1 MDKAAIAGVG
11 IFEAF
16 VVMLMWFSCGWFL
29 SYVILGSWIKVK
41 LVHLRI
47 GRDLQTNKRVVPVFI
62 SHLLFSLVLV
72 NPFTL
77 LVLSFKVDDIFNS
90 RIWGVVLL
98 VLYLGLLPII
108 WECLL
113 LRFVS
118 RWKGLKWLQWKPPL
132 KRVVLVS
139 LLLSMLS
146 FGAGYGA
153 SSHREVKVAIVR
165 TYRFCVLPKGYI
177 SVDTPGVKMQLRSGQ
192 FDKAKI
198 NPRGRPVKVSAL
210 VYNPQS
216 LSIEAKKYDNTWRI
230 NSFGPW
236 GELASINVKDNETTR
251 LELGPPF
258 LIKTSVSKSSS
269 LVSIGLSIIGRAGEH
284 YGAEIMK
291 NGKRLPT
298 PKLKI
303 VDETGNVLASGTFE
317 YG

>member
-1 MDKAAIAGVG
+1 MDKAAIVG
-11 IFEAF
+11 AMMAEAF
-16 VVMLMWFSCGWFL
+16 VVMLTWFSCGWFL
-29 SYVILGSWIKVK
+29 SYVILGPWLKVR
-41 LVHLRI
+41 LVHLRM
-47 GRDLQTNKRVVPVFI
+47 GRDLQSNKRIVPVFI

-77 LVLSFKVDDIFNS
+77 LVLSFKVDVIFNS

-113 LRFVS
+113 LRFIS

-146 FGAGYGA
+146 FGSGYGA

-177 SVDTPGVKMQLRSGQ
+177 SIDTPGVKMQLRSGQ

-216 LSIEAKKYDNTWRI
+216 LSIEAKKDDNTWRI
-230 NSFGPW
+230 YSSGPW
-236 GELASINVKDNETTR
+236 GKLAGIKVKNNETTR
-251 LELGPPF
+251 IELGPPF
-258 LIKTSVSKSSS
+258 LIKPTVSKSGSI
-269 LVSIGLSIIGRAGEH
+269 VSIGLSIIGRAGEQ
-284 YGAEIMK
+284 YSTAIMK
-291 NGKRLPT
+291 NGKGLAL

-303 VDETGNVLASGTFE
+303 VDEAGNVLTTAKFE

>member
-1 MDKAAIAGVG
+1 MDMPPVIG
-11 IFEAF
+11 IDMGWLFN
-16 VVMLMWFSCGWFL
+16 MLLWFSCGWFFV
-29 SYVILGSWIKVK
+29 YVILGPWIKVK
-41 LVHLRI
+41 LVNLRI
-47 GRDLQTNKRVVPVFI
+47 GGDLRKNKRLVPVFI

-77 LVLSFKVDDIFNS
+77 LIVGLTGGYIFNY
-90 RIWGVVLL
+90 RIWGVVLI
-98 VLYLGLLPII
+98 VLYLGLLPIL

-113 LRFVS
+113 LRFIS
-118 RWKGLKWLQWKPPL
+118 RWKGLKWLWWKPPL

-146 FGAGYGA
+146 FGSGYGA

-177 SVDTPGVKMQLRSGQ
+177 SIDTPGVKMQLRSGQ

-198 NPRGRPVKVSAL
+198 NPRGSPVKVSAL

-216 LSIEAKKYDNTWRI
+216 LSIEAKKDDNTWRI
-230 NSFGPW
+230 YSSGPW
-236 GELASINVKDNETTR
+236 GKLAGIKVKNNETTR

-258 LIKTSVSKSSS
+258 LIKPTVSKSG
-269 LVSIGLSIIGRAGEH
+269 LIVSIGLSIIGRAGEQ
-284 YGAEIMK
+284 YSIAIMK
-291 NGKRLPT
+291 NGKGLAP

-303 VDETGNVLASGTFE
+303 VDEAGNVLASGKFE